1 MTVED
6 ILKEVCEEN
15 KESINPLSDR
25 QVANILNKLLE
36 YHVETDKIKLALE
49 YSIKMRAEI
58 LFATSHIKQGHN
70 PMYNYYTT
78 IDYPVRRVLKT
89 MGLLNEDVLN
99 EPRYEDSVIKIM
111 KDNLDGIE
119 MDLKII
125 MNQKVKKL

>member
-1 MTVED
+1 MTIED
-6 ILKEVCEEN
+6 ILKEVCEDN
-15 KESINPLSDR
+15 MKSINPLSKR
-25 QVANILNKLLE
+25 QIANVFNKLLE
-36 YHVETDKIKLALE
+36 YRVDDENFKLALE

-58 LFATSHIKQGHN
+58 LFATSHINRGYN

-99 EPRYEDSVIKIM
+99 EPRYEDSVIRNM